1 MSSVALILLLLTQS
15 TYRANFNLDSWVLGW
30 LCGGCV
36 APAAGGDS
44 CCPRRPVPVTSS
56 PPPPLPQSIVLLI
69 SKYTFKYNRST
80 ERQWAA
86 DTWHVARSCYLASRC
101 QLSGS
106 ASLQPRVTRVTRVTL
121 HSLSHFRLSNKST
134 GNPSFRADT
143 LLHLPTSLTTL
154 HHPSI
159 ISMIN
164 ISIVQYSHY
173 FPPQL
178 LIAIGSTIQNL
189 IHRTTHQPLK

>member
-1 MSSVALILLLLTQS
+1 MTHAARAAQSPSPPALLLSHNPLFCLSANTLSNTTGAQCGSGLQTRGTWPCPAS
-15 TYRANFNLDSWVLGW
+15 TYR
-30 LCGGCV
+30 
-36 APAAGGDS
+36 
-44 CCPRRPVPVTSS
+44 
-56 PPPPLPQSIVLLI
+56 
-69 SKYTFKYNRST
+69 
-80 ERQWAA
+80 
-86 DTWHVARSCYLASRC
+86 
-101 QLSGS
+101 LSGF

-121 HSLSHFRLSNKST
+121 HRLSHFRLSNKST
-134 GNPSFRADT
+134 GNPSFRAADT

>member
-1 MSSVALILLLLTQS
+1 MLP
-15 TYRANFNLDSWVLGW
+15 
-30 LCGGCV
+30 
-36 APAAGGDS
+36 APPS
-44 CCPRRPVPVTSS
+44 PRHLQPSSS
-56 PPPPLPQSIVLLI
+56 PTIHCFAYQQIHFQIQPEH
-69 SKYTFKYNRST
+69 R
-80 ERQWAA
+80 AA
-86 DTWHVARSCYLASRC
+86 VGCRHVARDPALLPRTDC
-101 QLSGS
+101 QVPPACSHVS
-106 ASLQPRVTRVTRVTL
+106 RVTRVTL

-189 IHRTTHQPLK
+189 IHRTTHKSLK

>member
-1 MSSVALILLLLTQS
+1 MITNLRLNYSHQSPPALS
-15 TYRANFNLDSWVLGW
+15 
-30 LCGGCV
+30 
-36 APAAGGDS
+36 
-44 CCPRRPVPVTSS
+44 SS
-56 PPPPLPQSIVLLI
+56 PTIHCFAYQQIHFQIEPEHSAGVGCG
-69 SKYTFKYNRST
+69 
-80 ERQWAA
+80 
-86 DTWHVARSCYLASRC
+86 HVSRVTCHCLASRC
-101 QLSGS
+101 QLSGFD
-106 ASLQPRVTRVTRVTL
+106 SLQSRVTRVTL

-134 GNPSFRADT
+134 GNPSVRADT
-143 LLHLPTSLTTL
+143 LVHLPTSLTTL

-189 IHRTTHQPLK
+189 IHGTTDRPAAQMTTGHTDGHMLVLRPCSCTMFDISGVLEIFTAG

>member
-1 MSSVALILLLLTQS
+1 MLPAPPSPRHLQPSS
-15 TYRANFNLDSWVLGW
+15 
-30 LCGGCV
+30 
-36 APAAGGDS
+36 
-44 CCPRRPVPVTSS
+44 SS
-56 PPPPLPQSIVLLI
+56 PTIHCFAYQQIHFQIQPEH
-69 SKYTFKYNRST
+69 R
-80 ERQWAA
+80 AA
-86 DTWHVARSCYLASRC
+86 VGCRHVARGPALLPRTD
-101 QLSGS
+101 LSGS

-121 HSLSHFRLSNKST
+121 HRLSHFRLSNKST

-189 IHRTTHQPLK
+189 IHRTTHQSLK

>member
-1 MSSVALILLLLTQS
+1 MLP
-15 TYRANFNLDSWVLGW
+15 
-30 LCGGCV
+30 
-36 APAAGGDS
+36 APPS
-44 CCPRRPVPVTSS
+44 PRHLQPSSS
-56 PPPPLPQSIVLLI
+56 PTIHCFAYQQIHFQIQPEHS
-69 SKYTFKYNRST
+69 
-80 ERQWAA
+80 AA
-86 DTWHVARSCYLASRC
+86 VGCRHVARGPALLPRTD
-101 QLSGS
+101 LSGS
-106 ASLQPRVTRVTRVTL
+106 ASLQPRVTRVTL

-189 IHRTTHQPLK
+189 IHRTTHQSLK

>member
-56 PPPPLPQSIVLLI
+56 PPPLPQSIVLLI

-80 ERQWAA
+80 VWQWAA
-86 DTWHVARSCYLASRC
+86 DTWQEALFCFHVPIVRFC
-101 QLSGS
+101 QP
-106 ASLQPRVTRVTRVTL
+106 AATCHTCKRVTL
-121 HSLSHFRLSNKST
+121 HRLSHFRLSNEST

-189 IHRTTHQPLK
+189 IHRTTHQSLK

>member
-1 MSSVALILLLLTQS
+1 MLPAPPSPRHLQPSS
-15 TYRANFNLDSWVLGW
+15 
-30 LCGGCV
+30 
-36 APAAGGDS
+36 
-44 CCPRRPVPVTSS
+44 SS
-56 PPPPLPQSIVLLI
+56 PTIHCFAYQQIHFQIQPEHSEAVGC
-69 SKYTFKYNRST
+69 R
-80 ERQWAA
+80 
-86 DTWHVARSCYLASRC
+86 HVARGPALLPRTD
-101 QLSGS
+101 LSGS
-106 ASLQPRVTRVTRVTL
+106 ASLQPRVTRVTL

-189 IHRTTHQPLK
+189 IHRTTHQSL

>member
-1 MSSVALILLLLTQS
+1 MLPAPPSPRHLQPSS
-15 TYRANFNLDSWVLGW
+15 
-30 LCGGCV
+30 
-36 APAAGGDS
+36 
-44 CCPRRPVPVTSS
+44 SS
-56 PPPPLPQSIVLLI
+56 PTIHCFAYQQIHFQIQPEH
-69 SKYTFKYNRST
+69 R
-80 ERQWAA
+80 AA
-86 DTWHVARSCYLASRC
+86 VGCRHVARGPALLPRTD
-101 QLSGS
+101 LSGS

>member
-1 MSSVALILLLLTQS
+1 MLPAPPSPHHLQPSS
-15 TYRANFNLDSWVLGW
+15 
-30 LCGGCV
+30 
-36 APAAGGDS
+36 
-44 CCPRRPVPVTSS
+44 SS
-56 PPPPLPQSIVLLI
+56 PTIHCFAYQQIHFQIQPEH
-69 SKYTFKYNRST
+69 R
-80 ERQWAA
+80 AA
-86 DTWHVARSCYLASRC
+86 VGCGHVARGPALLPRTD
-101 QLSGS
+101 LSGS

-121 HSLSHFRLSNKST
+121 HRLSHFRLSNKST
-134 GNPSFRADT
+134 GNPSFRAADT

>member
-1 MSSVALILLLLTQS
+1 MLP
-15 TYRANFNLDSWVLGW
+15 
-30 LCGGCV
+30 
-36 APAAGGDS
+36 APPS
-44 CCPRRPVPVTSS
+44 PRHLQPSSS
-56 PPPPLPQSIVLLI
+56 PTIHCFAYQQIHFQIQPEHS
-69 SKYTFKYNRST
+69 
-80 ERQWAA
+80 AA
-86 DTWHVARSCYLASRC
+86 VGCRHVARGPALLPRTD
-101 QLSGS
+101 LSGFG
-106 ASLQPRVTRVTRVTL
+106 SLQSRVTLVTRVTL